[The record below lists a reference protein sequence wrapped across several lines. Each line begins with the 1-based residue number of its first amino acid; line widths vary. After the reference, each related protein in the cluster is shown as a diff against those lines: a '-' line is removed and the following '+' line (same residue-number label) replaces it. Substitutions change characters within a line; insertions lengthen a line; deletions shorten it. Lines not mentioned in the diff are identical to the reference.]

1 MATLGG
7 TEIKYVKTFE
17 YVNGT
22 KITVTGN
29 GNATLTLPVTTN
41 QNRTFNYTQSAFV
54 NGTHTFIVPYSTNWT
69 SFGMKTDNAY
79 NVTVGNSTKS
89 ITVSENDVISGKE
102 LSLSF

>member
-1 MATLGG
+1 
-7 TEIKYVKTFE
+7 
-17 YVNGT
+17 
-22 KITVTGN
+22 
-29 GNATLTLPVTTN
+29 
-41 QNRTFNYTQSAFV
+41 
-54 NGTHTFIVPYSTNWT
+54 VPYSTNWT